1 MAEGDQVR
9 NGSSD
14 FGRDGARG
22 RASQVRLDAGKLG
35 VAKPAPRSRRSC
47 TDGEDMRNKTAVNTD
62 NWTESGIGKE
72 KRLGRTRT

>member
-1 MAEGDQVR
+1 
-9 NGSSD
+9 
-14 FGRDGARG
+14 
-22 RASQVRLDAGKLG
+22 VRLDAGKLG